1 MDFSQVQSEPYP
13 WPYNGNWTS
22 QNTALM
28 IIDMQTDFCKPG
40 GYCDQMGLDVS
51 ITGAAIAPTRKVLD
65 AMRQKG
71 FHIIHTRE
79 GHRPDLSDLNENK
92 RWRSQRNGA
101 EIGTVGVCGRLLTRG
116 EPGWDIVPELAPLP
130 SEPIIDKPGKGSFYA
145 TDLEQ
150 LLRRLEIR
158 NLVFT
163 GVTSD
168 CCVHTTMRDA
178 NDRGYECLLLSDC
191 SAALDP
197 FNHHNILEITKKSHG
212 QYGTVA
218 SSHELL
224 AALHE

>member
-1 MDFSQVQSEPYP
+1 MTLPQVQSEPYS
-13 WPYNGNWTS
+13 WPYDGNWTPE
-22 QNTALM
+22 NTALL

-51 ITGAAIAPTRKVLD
+51 ITGAAIAPTRQVLD
-65 AMRQKG
+65 AMRQRG

-79 GHRPDLSDLNENK
+79 GHRRDLSDLNENK

-101 EIGTVGVCGRLLTRG
+101 EIGTPGACGLLLTRG
-116 EPGWDIVPELAPLP
+116 ELGWDIVPELAPLP

-150 LLRRLEIR
+150 LLHRLQIR

-191 SAALDP
+191 SAALDL
-197 FNHHNILEITKKSHG
+197 FNHETILEITKKSYG

-218 SSHELL
+218 SSKELL
-224 AALHE
+224 AALS